1 MEDMHHLT
9 SALEEH
15 YKVAVDWKGSLF
27 CGVKLTWDYINRHVT
42 TNMPGYIGDALTKY
56 QHPKP
61 TVPQHSPYKATTIHY
76 GAKFRRLEEDNSPPL
91 TTDQIKRIQKIVGTL
106 LYYGRA
112 VDSTLLTALSA
123 IAARQSNGTQAVA
136 EACHQLLDYVATH
149 PNAGIRYQAC
159 DMILPVHTDA
169 SYLSELGGKSRAA
182 GHFYLINQNDEDFN
196 NGAILTL
203 SSIIKY
209 VMSSASEAELAAL
222 YYGCKQAAPI
232 RVTLEEMGHP
242 QPAPTPVTT
251 NNITAQGLTMGT
263 MTPKASKS
271 NDQRFNWL
279 KCRNASLTATSCLN
293 NDKATNKLIDIL
305 RGCVKLPHLHVLTSR
320 YLLSTYE

>member
-1 MEDMHHLT
+1 
-9 SALEEH
+9 
-15 YKVAVDWKGSLF
+15 
-27 CGVKLTWDYINRHVT
+27 
-42 TNMPGYIGDALTKY
+42 MPGYIGDALTKY

-76 GAKFRRLEEDNSPPL
+76 GAKVQRVEEDNSPPL
-91 TTDQIKRIQKIVGTL
+91 TTDQIKRVQKIVGTL

-149 PNAGIRYQAC
+149 PNAGIRYHAC
-159 DMILPVHTDA
+159 DMILAVHTDA

-182 GHFYLINQNDEDFN
+182 GHFYLTNQNDEDFN

-203 SSIIKY
+203 SSIIKH

-251 NNITAQGLTMGT
+251 DNITAQGLTMGT

-279 KCRNASLTATSCLN
+279 KCRNVQRQFKYLWRKGILNRADYTSKHHPARHHQN
-293 NDKATNKLIDIL
+293 VRKFYVFDSDQ
-305 RGCVKLPHLHVLTSR
+305 
-320 YLLSTYE
+320 LSVQ

>member
-1 MEDMHHLT
+1 M
-9 SALEEH
+9 
-15 YKVAVDWKGSLF
+15 AVDWKGSLF
-27 CGVKLTWDYINRHVT
+27 CGVKLTWDYINRHIT
-42 TNMPGYIGDALTKY
+42 THMPGYIGEALTKY

-76 GAKFRRLEEDNSPPL
+76 GAKIQRVEEDNSPPL
-91 TTDQIKRIQKIVGTL
+91 TTDQIKRVQKIVGTL

-123 IAARQSNGTQAVA
+123 IAARQSNGTQAIA

-149 PNAGIRYQAC
+149 PNAGIRYHVC
-159 DMILPVHTDA
+159 DMILAIHTNA

-182 GHFYLINQNDEDFN
+182 GHFYLTNQNDEDFN

-203 SSIIKY
+203 SSIIKH

-251 NNITAQGLTMGT
+251 DNITAQGLTMGT

-271 NDQRFNWL
+271 NDQR
-279 KCRNASLTATSCLN
+279 
-293 NDKATNKLIDIL
+293 
-305 RGCVKLPHLHVLTSR
+305 G
-320 YLLSTYE
+320 

>member
-1 MEDMHHLT
+1 
-9 SALEEH
+9 
-15 YKVAVDWKGSLF
+15 
-27 CGVKLTWDYINRHVT
+27 
-42 TNMPGYIGDALTKY
+42 
-56 QHPKP
+56 
-61 TVPQHSPYKATTIHY
+61 
-76 GAKFRRLEEDNSPPL
+76 
-91 TTDQIKRIQKIVGTL
+91 
-106 LYYGRA
+106 
-112 VDSTLLTALSA
+112 
-123 IAARQSNGTQAVA
+123 
-136 EACHQLLDYVATH
+136 
-149 PNAGIRYQAC
+149 
-159 DMILPVHTDA
+159 MILAVHTDA

-203 SSIIKY
+203 SSIIKH
-209 VMSSASEAELAAL
+209 VMSSASEAELATL

-242 QPAPTPVTT
+242 QLAPTPVTT
-251 NNITAQGLTMGT
+251 DNITAQGLTMGT

-305 RGCVKLPHLHVLTSR
+305 RGCVKLPHLHALTSR